1 MVYLNNAA
9 TSWPKPPQVID
20 AVQACLRDTPASQ
33 FRGGSNI
40 LKKDVEMECREALGQ
55 LLEIGEVNR
64 IFFTSGATESLN
76 TVLAG
81 WDYGEENRS
90 ILITQTEHN
99 SVLRPLMNLDV
110 LKRRAV
116 KVVTCS
122 ANGEVTEA
130 ALQKAVEE
138 EVKEGRRPAALVVNH
153 CSNVTGFVQNMRM
166 ISEFARNEEISL
178 IVDAS
183 QSAGCLPVQ
192 TDTWQADALIFTGH
206 KGLMGMQ
213 GTGGFYIR
221 GDRSLKPLKYGGTGR
236 NSAQLKYEG
245 DYEYEVGTQNLPG
258 ITALLAGTEFVLNT
272 GMENIRK
279 KEQGLMTL
287 LYQRLGEIQGIRLY
301 GDPLTCKGPLLSMNF
316 IGLTASDAAYILDR
330 VYGITVR
337 AGLHCSPLIHQAM
350 GTGKNG
356 TVRLSVSYFTE
367 KEDILQFIHA
377 AEQIAASCEKGR
389 KNKTP

>member
-33 FRGGSNI
+33 FRGGSSI
-40 LKKDVEMECREALGQ
+40 LKKDVMMECRKALGQ
-55 LLEIGEVNR
+55 LLEIAEVNR

-110 LKRRAV
+110 LKRRVV
-116 KVVTCS
+116 KVVPCT
-122 ANGEVTEA
+122 ANGEITEA

-138 EVKEGRRPAALVVNH
+138 EGKEGRRPAALVVNH

-183 QSAGCLPVQ
+183 QSAGCLTVQ
-192 TDTWQADALIFTGH
+192 TDSWQADALIFTGH

-213 GTGGFYIR
+213 GTGGYYIR
-221 GDRSLKPLKYGGTGR
+221 GNKSLKPLKYGGTGR
-236 NSAQLKYEG
+236 NSAQLKYHG

-287 LYQRLGEIQGIRLY
+287 LYRRLGEIQGIRLY

-316 IGLTASDAAYILDR
+316 IGLTASDAAYILDS

-337 AGLHCSPLIHQAM
+337 TGLHCSPLIHQAM

-356 TVRLSVSYFTE
+356 TVRLSISYFTE
-367 KEDILQFIHA
+367 NEDILQFIHA
-377 AEQIAASCEKGR
+377 AEQIAASCEQRQGE
-389 KNKTP
+389 